1 MSSYSVSP
9 FETKRIIYNLIEK
22 IITYEDQIKSYQNN
36 SAYKTAKED
45 LAKNKE
51 NIVLLT
57 QFIKNEIA
65 ISNEKISQKNS
76 EIANLKS
83 KLENIHRP
91 QSNYT
96 KKDYEQN
103 LLKQK
108 CFEKTLWIYNNE
120 YNTVQENISM
130 LKEEKQTNENDLV
143 YLMSLK
149 ETYEETL
156 NSFAKFIFKNL
167 IISYDN
173 FNSIS
178 VSTSISSFSSINSEI
193 ESFELVNISITK
205 ISNYIFDYIL
215 SKYITSLE
223 QTVKS
228 NVKKIMEGI
237 YEQYVKGRIKINDFL
252 RNTAINITNSDNK
265 LINFIDVQKLEIGI
279 RFVIKL
285 FFFENSINDRL
296 NFVNNQYKSLKNSFK
311 LKRDTIK
318 GKIDLIQKK
327 MDEEQ
332 VQGKEI
338 NLEFAN
344 VKKFENNI
352 EEIKNQIEDKE
363 KEIEMI
369 MSEKDRNIQNY
380 RKEIKE
386 LEELN
391 KVLEFK
397 YDGTTIE
404 KQIKE
409 MKSKIDEIFIEIKN
423 KIKECDTENDNILN
437 ILINDIN
444 TSLTPPKNEA
454 ISPND
459 VTQEINNISQNNSNI
474 LETLTCQVNKDVSI
488 SSKNSTIKTY
498 PSKQKSNMSTLANTQ
513 GNNYNLPPMKLNFN
527 SIEDQDNVNTN
538 HKASRQ
544 HNNTIQNYNTIE
556 PSKENNI
563 NDIIDKLKPL
573 HSQTECY
580 INFNEN
586 PQESNTLDYNPLAD
600 YDNIPEE
607 KNFAKALIQLEK
619 DNQILSIKQIT
630 KEELNI
636 NINLIDKTIVNG
648 IMKTIINVIQI
659 YQKKYKRD
667 IKLLLN
673 DKEFIE
679 KELKM
684 TKDYVLKCVY
694 PKYYFFTI
702 MLNVKKKINVLF
714 LNYQSFKLWL
724 NGMACIIKNKK
735 RILFS

>member
-1 MSSYSVSP
+1 MSSYSVSAS
-9 FETKRIIYNLIEK
+9 ETKRIIYNLIEK

-36 SAYKTAKED
+36 SAYKTARED

-215 SKYITSLE
+215 SKYITSLD
-223 QTVKS
+223 QAVKS

-265 LINFIDVQKLEIGI
+265 LINFIDVQKFEMGI

-369 MSEKDRNIQNY
+369 MSEKDRNIKNY

-391 KVLEFK
+391 KVLDFK
-397 YDGTTIE
+397 YDGTAIE

-423 KIKECDTENDNILN
+423 KIKECDAENDNILN

-474 LETLTCQVNKDVSI
+474 LETLTCQMNKDVSI

-513 GNNYNLPPMKLNFN
+513 ENNYTLPPMKLNFN

-573 HSQTECY
+573 YSQTECY

-619 DNQILSIKQIT
+619 DNQILSIKRIT

-702 MLNVKKKINVLF
+702 MLNVNKKINVLF

>member
-1 MSSYSVSP
+1 MSSYSVSAS
-9 FETKRIIYNLIEK
+9 ETKINIYNLIEK
-22 IITYEDQIKSYQNN
+22 IIIYEDQIKSYQNN

-76 EIANLKS
+76 EIVNLKS

-120 YNTVQENISM
+120 YNTIQENISM

-205 ISNYIFDYIL
+205 ILYYIFNCIL
-215 SKYITSLE
+215 FKYITSLD
-223 QTVKS
+223 QAVKS

-265 LINFIDVQKLEIGI
+265 LINFIDVQKFEMGI

-332 VQGKEI
+332 IQGKEI

-344 VKKFENNI
+344 VKKFENKI

-369 MSEKDRNIQNY
+369 MSEKDRNIKNY

-423 KIKECDTENDNILN
+423 KIKECDTENDNLLN

-454 ISPND
+454 ITPND
-459 VTQEINNISQNNSNI
+459 VIQEINNISQNNSNI
-474 LETLTCQVNKDVSI
+474 LETLTCQMNKDVSI

-513 GNNYNLPPMKLNFN
+513 GNNYTLPPMKLNFN

-573 HSQTECY
+573 YSQTECY

-619 DNQILSIKQIT
+619 DNQILSIKRIT

-648 IMKTIINVIQI
+648 IMKTIINIIQI

-702 MLNVKKKINVLF
+702 MLNVNKKINVLF